1 MSRYLPAIDLLRF
14 AAAILVMIFHLG
26 FTAWSGAGSSVA
38 GLVAG
43 RYALPELPPVWW
55 GWVGVNIFFV
65 ISGLVI
71 AGSADGASAARFAM
85 GRIERLFPAV
95 WVCAP
100 ITLAVILATDF
111 MVPVDAIARFAKSM
125 LLSPSGPWVDGQYW
139 TLRNEIG
146 FYAAI
151 FLLIAAGRFKHI
163 AVFAKAIITS
173 GIVVV
178 TADTLSRSAI
188 LPPGVH
194 TLFALGSFQF
204 LPLYYGCFF
213 GLGLCI
219 WLRHQGL
226 AMPPIHLWIA
236 TLGCL
241 IEIIAK
247 AYWQVNSNGHL
258 TAWRSFGFLLPAV
271 LWLGAIAICFR
282 AAPSRDPQGRG
293 AAVARSLG
301 LATYPLYLLH
311 FTVGAWLIAVLAE
324 GGMPAPIAFAIVC
337 AGLIGASIAI
347 SRYGEPEVRRVLHI
361 VTTAMVDRLQLST
374 ERRPLLADA
383 GRGPDIRLPARG

>member
-1 MSRYLPAIDLLRF
+1 MRRYLPAIDVLRF
-14 AAAILVMIFHLG
+14 AAAILVMVFHLG
-26 FTAWSGAGSSVA
+26 FTAWSGAGSSVT

-95 WVCAP
+95 WICAP
-100 ITLAVILATDF
+100 ITLAVILGTGF
-111 MVPVDAIARFAKSM
+111 MVTTDALARFAKSIS
-125 LLSPSGPWVDGQYW
+125 LSPSGPWIDGQYW

-146 FYAAI
+146 FYVTI
-151 FLLIAAGRFKHI
+151 FLLIGAGRFRHI
-163 AVFAKAIITS
+163 AVFTKTIIVA
-173 GIVVV
+173 GIAVV
-178 TADTLSRSAI
+178 TADALSRNAI

-194 TLFALGSFQF
+194 TLFAMGSFQF

-226 AMPPIHLWIA
+226 AMSPIYLWIA

-241 IEIIAK
+241 IEIIVK
-247 AYWQVNSNGHL
+247 AYWQVGSSSHL

-271 LWLGAIAICFR
+271 LWLSAIAICFR
-282 AAPSRDPQGRG
+282 AAPSRDPHGRR

-311 FTVGAWLIAVLAE
+311 FTVGAWLIAIFTEA
-324 GGMPAPIAFAIVC
+324 GMWAPVAFLIVC
-337 AGLIGASIAI
+337 AGLIGASVAI
-347 SRYGEPEVRRVLHI
+347 SRYGEPGVRRVLHAVMSAI
-361 VTTAMVDRLQLST
+361 VDRLQLST
-374 ERRPLLADA
+374 ARRPLLADA
-383 GRGPDIRLPARG
+383 GRASDIRLPAQG